1 MTIASEHRKHIPL
14 GVKLHACLILLGFTD
29 EEISGGIQW
38 DHEPALALRF
48 VNPETGEMEPHPN
61 DPHFLRPLANQN
73 HRFKS
78 CGRRGEKRVTSAG
91 SDVHKVAK
99 LKRLTADQEEMRR
112 RLLAKEP
119 GQRAP
124 RKNTIPSRGFAKG
137 HRKFG
142 R

>member
-14 GVKLHACLILLGFTD
+14 GVKLHACLLLLGFTD
-29 EEISGGIQW
+29 EEINGGIQW
-38 DHEPALALRF
+38 DHDPPLALRF

-61 DPHFLRPLANQN
+61 DPNFLRPLANQE
-73 HRFKS
+73 HRFKT

-91 SDVHKVAK
+91 SDQHAIGKVR
-99 LKRLTADQEEMRR
+99 RLSADQEEAHRR
-112 RLLAKEP
+112 MLAKEP
-119 GQRAP
+119 GQP
-124 RKNTIPSRGFAKG
+124 RQKTNSIPSRGFVKG